1 MYENQRTISKS
12 VTIEGVGLHKGNP
25 VKMTF
30 LPADPDT
37 GIRFVRKDLKDSPE
51 IPADI
56 NHVVDIS
63 RGTVLGVGDVIV
75 HTVEHVLAAI
85 YGLGI
90 DNLIIELTANEP
102 PVMDGSAKLFVD
114 ALMESHP
121 IDQEAPKEYL
131 QVEKTL
137 IYHNEEQAI
146 DLVIVPSDEFRITY
160 MVDYQN
166 PALGTQYTSMYSMEE
181 EFVNEFASSR
191 TFCFLSE
198 VEVLKEQGLI
208 QGGNLDNAIVIVDR
222 DVESSEFDRLK
233 ELFGLSHSEV
243 RLGKGI
249 LDDRMLRFRNEPVRH
264 KVVDLIGDLALLGMP
279 LKGHVLAARAGHA
292 AHVELVRMLR
302 KVYEKKQITKK
313 YQKGTAEGFVFDSR
327 AIQEI
332 LPHRY
337 PLLLVD
343 RIIDL
348 IPAEKVV
355 AIKNV
360 TINEPFF
367 QGHFPGHP
375 IMPGVLIIE
384 AMGQSGGVLL
394 LNSVENPEDKVVYF
408 TGLDNVKFR
417 KPVMPGDQIR
427 FTVEMLM
434 FRRGICKMKGM
445 AHVDGSL
452 AAEADMQAVIVDR

>member
-12 VTIEGVGLHKGNP
+12 VSIEGVGLHKGNP

-30 LPADPDT
+30 LPAQPNT
-37 GIRFVRKDLKDSPE
+37 GIRFVRKDLKNSPE

-56 NHVVDIS
+56 DHVVDIS
-63 RGTVLGVGDVIV
+63 RGTVIGVDDVIV
-75 HTVEHVLAAI
+75 HTVEHVLSAI

-102 PVMDGSAKLFVD
+102 PVMDGSAKAFVD
-114 ALMESHP
+114 ALMESQP
-121 IDQEAPKEYL
+121 IDQDVPKEYL
-131 QVEKTL
+131 QVERTL
-137 IYHNEEQAI
+137 TYHNDEQAI

-166 PALGTQYTSMYSMEE
+166 PALGTQYTSMYSLEE
-181 EFVNEFASSR
+181 EFVSEFASSR

-198 VEVLKEQGLI
+198 VEALKEQGLI
-208 QGGNLDNAIVIVDR
+208 QGGNLENAIVIVDR
-222 DVESSEFDRLK
+222 DVDSGEFDRLK

-249 LDDRMLRFRNEPVRH
+249 LDDRELRFPNEPVRH

-313 YQKGTAEGFVFDSR
+313 YQKGTTEGFVFDSR

-348 IPAEKVV
+348 APAEKVV
-355 AIKNV
+355 TIKNV

-394 LNSVENPEDKVVYF
+394 LNSVDNPEDKVVYF

-434 FRRGICKMKGM
+434 FRRGICKMKGV
-445 AHVDGSL
+445 AHVDGNL
-452 AAEADMQAVIVDR
+452 VAEAEMQAVIVDR

>member
-1 MYENQRTISKS
+1 
-12 VTIEGVGLHKGNP
+12 
-25 VKMTF
+25 
-30 LPADPDT
+30 
-37 GIRFVRKDLKDSPE
+37 
-51 IPADI
+51 
-56 NHVVDIS
+56 
-63 RGTVLGVGDVIV
+63 
-75 HTVEHVLAAI
+75 VE
-85 YGLGI
+85 
-90 DNLIIELTANEP
+90 P
-102 PVMDGSAKLFVD
+102 
-114 ALMESHP
+114 
-121 IDQEAPKEYL
+121 
-131 QVEKTL
+131 
-137 IYHNEEQAI
+137 
-146 DLVIVPSDEFRITY
+146 
-160 MVDYQN
+160 
-166 PALGTQYTSMYSMEE
+166 
-181 EFVNEFASSR
+181 
-191 TFCFLSE
+191 
-198 VEVLKEQGLI
+198 
-208 QGGNLDNAIVIVDR
+208 
-222 DVESSEFDRLK
+222 SEFERLK
-233 ELFGLSHSEV
+233 KLFGLSHSEV

-249 LDDRMLRFRNEPVRH
+249 LDDRKLRFPNEPVRH

-427 FTVEMLM
+427 FAVEMTM
-434 FRRGICKMKGM
+434 FRRGICKMKGT
-445 AHVDGSL
+445 AHVDGTL

>member
-1 MYENQRTISKS
+1 MYENQRTVSKP

-25 VKMTF
+25 VEMTF
-30 LPADPDT
+30 LPAQPGT
-37 GIRFVRKDLKDSPE
+37 GIRFVRKDIENSPE

-56 NHVVDIS
+56 DHVVDIS
-63 RGTVLGVGDVIV
+63 RGTVIGVDDIIV
-75 HTVEHVLAAI
+75 HTVEHVLSAV

-102 PVMDGSAKLFVD
+102 PVMDGSAKAFVA
-114 ALMESHP
+114 ALMESAP
-121 IDQEAPKEYL
+121 IDQDVPKEYL
-131 QVEKTL
+131 QVERTL
-137 IYHNEEQAI
+137 IYNDDEQAI
-146 DLVIVPSDEFRITY
+146 DLVIVPSEEFRITY

-181 EFVNEFASSR
+181 EFVSEFASSR

-198 VEVLKEQGLI
+198 VEALKEQGLI

-222 DVESSEFDRLK
+222 DVDPDEFDRLK

-249 LDDRMLRFRNEPVRH
+249 LDDRELRFPNEPVRH

-313 YQKGTAEGFVFDSR
+313 YQKGTTEGFVFDSQ
-327 AIQEI
+327 AIQKI

-337 PLLLVD
+337 PMLLVD

-348 IPAEKVV
+348 APAEKVV

-360 TINEPFF
+360 SINEPFF

-394 LNSVENPEDKVVYF
+394 LNSVDNPEDKVVYF
-408 TGLDNVKFR
+408 TGLDKVKFR

-427 FTVEMLM
+427 FTVEMTM
-434 FRRGICKMKGM
+434 FRRGICRMKGV
-445 AHVDGSL
+445 AHVDGNL
-452 AAEADMQAVIVDR
+452 VAEAEMQAVIVDR